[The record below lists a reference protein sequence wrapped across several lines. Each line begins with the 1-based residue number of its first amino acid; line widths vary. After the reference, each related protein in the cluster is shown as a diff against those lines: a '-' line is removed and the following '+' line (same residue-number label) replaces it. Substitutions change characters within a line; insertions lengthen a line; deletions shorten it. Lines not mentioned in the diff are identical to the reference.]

1 MLRRLRVSLIGLTLL
16 AALVALP
23 RVARTHE
30 PITTKVMFNKEVIRI
45 LERNCLAC
53 HAPGKI
59 KADIPLTTYE
69 EARPWA
75 KAIKEE
81 VLEKRMMPFQA
92 VKGYGSFQHDYILS
106 QRDIELLTSWIE
118 GGAPRGDA
126 KDYPKELIEQ
136 RLAGKTWPL
145 GQPDL
150 LLQPDSEA
158 QIAAD
163 GDDEERCFV
172 LPTGLKQARWLSAL
186 DFQPGNGNI
195 VYHAA
200 FFLAKEDVVPP
211 NVRLSAC
218 AIAGESLGNWVPGQ
232 ASTRLP
238 AGFGRSLPADA
249 QIVLKIRYHKN
260 GEAAADRSRLALYF
274 APANTS
280 KAVRDVAIKSPA
292 VTIPANAENY
302 RLQASYT
309 VPQTAQAVA
318 LRPRLF
324 PFAKFLEA
332 SAHRPD
338 GSVEVL
344 LIAREYRYDWQPA
357 YVFKKPVSLPKGT
370 RIEIVAYLDN
380 SENNPRL
387 PNDVSQ
393 ELKFDDPLCELSLAN
408 APLAKQVRR

>member
-1 MLRRLRVSLIGLTLL
+1 MHLHVAPLADAKGAVSGLIFHCW
-16 AALVALP
+16 VP
-23 RVARTHE
+23 
-30 PITTKVMFNKEVIRI
+30 P
-45 LERNCLAC
+45 
-53 HAPGKI
+53 
-59 KADIPLTTYE
+59 
-69 EARPWA
+69 
-75 KAIKEE
+75 
-81 VLEKRMMPFQA
+81 A
-92 VKGYGSFQHDYILS
+92 VKVKDMVGGG
-106 QRDIELLTSWIE
+106 E
-118 GGAPRGDA
+118 GEPRA
-126 KDYPKELIEQ
+126 
-136 RLAGKTWPL
+136 AGL
-145 GQPDL
+145 
-150 LLQPDSEA
+150 
-158 QIAAD
+158 D